1 MKVIITISESAL
13 PIARTIQREWMDA
26 GIIRMSDSSFL
37 SEHWKELECVIFVGA
52 LGICVRTIAPL
63 LEDKYTGIRC
73 VTVHRIERRGGIG
86 IHIGRIGAEF
96 SP

>member
-52 LGICVRTIAPL
+52 LGI
-63 LEDKYTGIRC
+63 
-73 VTVHRIERRGGIG
+73 
-86 IHIGRIGAEF
+86 
-96 SP
+96 